1 MVPFVS
7 IIIPVYNAEKTLT
20 RCLESVLSQTDDDYE
35 VIIVDDGSTD
45 GSLAL
50 CRQYEKKVPDLTVL
64 HQENAGVSTARNK
77 GISQASGEYI
87 FFIDADDYI
96 EPVTIAL
103 LKEACDTSNS
113 ETKYDICF
121 FGYYIEDTS
130 CKELERV
137 SPFPYKGP
145 KDSNTLLRLMQ
156 KNLFGLACNKI
167 IRKALLQSSE
177 ITFTVGRKVFED
189 QEFLMKTW
197 EVSGRVFCID
207 KELYHYVQS
216 ASSAMKRCTSNT
228 LESFLKI
235 KNENLISIESFMKNN
250 FIGEKEIDS
259 YLFYCASSEIG
270 QILRLLMSLPD
281 GEVRDGI
288 AKIRDGA
295 IGQAIIENNNEL
307 SFKERLFLSIINQG
321 SASIKLKVLKVFCR
335 ITGRV

>member
-20 RCLESVLSQTDDDYE
+20 RCVESILSQTDNDYE

-50 CRQYEKKVPDLTVL
+50 CRQYEKTMPCLTVL
-64 HQENAGVSTARNK
+64 HQENAGVSVARNI

-96 EPVTIAL
+96 EPVTVAL
-103 LKEACDTSNS
+103 LKEACGTSNS

-121 FGYYIEDTS
+121 FGYYIEDKR
-130 CKELERV
+130 CKEVERV

-145 KDSNTLLRLMQ
+145 KNPNTLLRLMQ

-167 IRKALLQSSE
+167 TRRALIQSSE
-177 ITFTVGRKVFED
+177 IAFTVGRKVFED

-197 EVSGRVFCID
+197 EASGMVFCID

-216 ASSAMKRCTSNT
+216 AGTAMKRSASNT

-235 KNENLISIESFMKNN
+235 KNENLISIENFMKNN
-250 FIGEKEIDS
+250 FIGAKEIDS

-288 AKIRDGA
+288 TNIRDGA
-295 IGQAIIENNNEL
+295 IGQAIMESNNEP
-307 SFKERLFLSIINQG
+307 SFKERLFLNIINHG
-321 SASIKLKVLKVFCR
+321 SAPIKLKVLKVFCR